1 MKKPLAKR
9 SREERLAAL
18 IKLAKAGA
26 PKPKPYAAPRRLT
39 ARRPS
44 A

>member
-1 MKKPLAKR
+1 MKPPLKLTRR

-18 IKLAKAGA
+18 IKLAKTERR
-26 PKPKPYAAPRRLT
+26 PAAP
-39 ARRPS
+39 AAKPQ